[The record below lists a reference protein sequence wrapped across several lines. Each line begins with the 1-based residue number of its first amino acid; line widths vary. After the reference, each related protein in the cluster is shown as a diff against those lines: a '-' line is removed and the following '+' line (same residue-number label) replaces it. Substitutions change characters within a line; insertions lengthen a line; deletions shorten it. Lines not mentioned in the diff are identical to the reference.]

1 MSGGLYGRGK
11 APERECM
18 KPALWPAEDR
28 KMWELACRPAD
39 ILDIDGGSRSE
50 HSAISNSKAAKG
62 YGRWLT
68 YLTFFD
74 PQVLPLA
81 PAMRIT
87 RERVKTYVEH
97 LQDIGN
103 SSQTLLARLQELSEV
118 AKVMNPAHDWSYI
131 NRMAARIR
139 STHKPARSKAH
150 LKLSEELVNLGFA
163 LMQQAEAKSG
173 LDAAIL
179 FRDGLIIGF
188 LALVPLRRRNL
199 ARLYLGQNLIEIGG
213 RWFVMLGS
221 DETKTHGIL
230 ELEWPKMLVEPL
242 RKYLDVHRPHLMARD
257 GRWTKPV
264 TDELWISKDGS
275 PMTEMAIYDR
285 VRARTGAAFG
295 EAMNPHL
302 FRDAAATTLAIGD
315 PAHVR
320 VAAPLLGHRT
330 FATTEKYYQQASAMS
345 AHRDYVTAICER
357 RKKK

>member
-11 APERECM
+11 APERACL
-18 KPALWPAEDR
+18 KIAAWPMEDR
-28 KMWELACRPAD
+28 TLWEVACRPAD
-39 ILDIDGGSRSE
+39 ILEIDAGSRSQ
-50 HSAISNSKAAKG
+50 HSRISNRKAAKG

-68 YLTFFD
+68 YLTLFD

-87 RERVKTYVEH
+87 RERVKTYIEH
-97 LQDIGN
+97 LQGIGN
-103 SSQTLLARLQELSEV
+103 SSQTLLARLQELGEV
-118 AKVMNPAHDWSYI
+118 AKVMNPAGDCTFI

-139 STHKPARSKAH
+139 ATHKPVRSKAH
-150 LKLSEELVNLGFA
+150 LKLSDELVDLGFA
-163 LMQQAEAKSG
+163 VMQQAEGKSG

-179 FRDGLIIGF
+179 FRDGLIISF

-199 ARLYLGQNLIEIGG
+199 ARLYLGQNLIESGG
-213 RWFVMLGS
+213 QWFVILGS
-221 DETKTHGIL
+221 DETKTHGVL
-230 ELEWPKMLVEPL
+230 ELEWPEVLLAPL
-242 RKYLDVHRPHLMARD
+242 KVYLEVYRLHLMARD

-264 TDELWISKDGS
+264 TDELWVSKDGS
-275 PMTEMAIYDR
+275 PMTEIAIFDR
-285 VRARTGAAFG
+285 VRARTAAAFG
-295 EAMNPHL
+295 KAMNPHL

-345 AHRDYVTAICER
+345 AHRDFTAAIQER
-357 RKKK
+357 KNRK

>member
-1 MSGGLYGRGK
+1 MSGGPYGRGK
-11 APERECM
+11 APDRACM
-18 KPALWPAEDR
+18 KLAVWPMEDR

-39 ILDIDGGSRSE
+39 ILDIDAGSRSA
-50 HSAISNSKAAKG
+50 HSGISNRKAAQG

-74 PQVLPLA
+74 RQVLPLA
-81 PAMRIT
+81 PGARIT
-87 RERVKTYVEH
+87 PERVKAYVEH
-97 LQDIGN
+97 LQGLGN

-118 AKVMNPAHDWSYI
+118 AKVMYPAGDLSFI

-139 STHKPARSKAH
+139 SKHKPARSKAH
-150 LKLSEELVNLGFA
+150 LKLSDELVNLGFA

-199 ARLYLGQNLIEIGG
+199 ARLHLGQNLVESGG
-213 RWFVMLGS
+213 KWFVMLGS
-221 DETKTHGIL
+221 DETKTRGVL
-230 ELEWPKMLVEPL
+230 ELQWPEVLLAPL
-242 RKYLDVHRPHLMARD
+242 KVYLELYRPHLMARE

-264 TDELWISKDGS
+264 TDELWVSKDGS
-275 PMTEMAIYDR
+275 PMTEIAIYDR
-285 VRARTGAAFG
+285 VSARTGAAFDK
-295 EAMNPHL
+295 AMNPHL

-330 FATTEKYYQQASAMS
+330 FATTEKYYHQASAMS
-345 AHRDYVTAICER
+345 AHRDYVAAICER